1 MNSEQNKEK
10 ECLYSLPLT
19 HLFKDKKYLINIPA
33 ILCNLPTCVDACPLH
48 VKVIVTLYNYFSN
61 KIFLKIS
68 YDIYFLS
75 LTSDG
80 ITIQCAILLF
90 IQTCSGSLAENR
102 IGFYCKNPWVMEV
115 NLKFNFAVSLANC

>member
-1 MNSEQNKEK
+1 MTS
-10 ECLYSLPLT
+10 
-19 HLFKDKKYLINIPA
+19 
-33 ILCNLPTCVDACPLH
+33 
-48 VKVIVTLYNYFSN
+48 YNYFSN

-80 ITIQCAILLF
+80 ITIQFAILLF

-102 IGFYCKNPWVMEV
+102 IGFYCKNSWVMEV
-115 NLKFNFAVSLANC
+115 NLKFNFAMSLANC